1 MEKTSLALRLERIAL
16 EIGSQI
22 DSKYHKKLAH
32 KATKIGLESYE
43 NRFRKPREWEGK
55 TTRMGKLRDENGNTK
70 GRESLRIGTKKCP
83 AFNVSHAQQGYNYNS
98 NLSYI

>member
-22 DSKYHKKLAH
+22 DTKYQNKMAR
-32 KATKIGLESYE
+32 KATRIGLESYK

-55 TTRMGKLRDENGNTK
+55 ATRMGAQNHENRNAKKHENGNAK
-70 GRESLRIGTKKCP
+70 GRESLRIGTKKMPC
-83 AFNVSHAQQGYNYNS
+83 FQRFTRSTG
-98 NLSYI
+98 L

>member
-16 EIGSQI
+16 EVGSQI
-22 DSKYHKKLAH
+22 DSKYQNKMAR
-32 KATKIGLESYE
+32 KATRIGLESHE
-43 NRFRKPREWEGK
+43 NGKAKPREWERK
-55 TTRMGKLRDENGNTK
+55 NHENGNTK

-98 NLSYI
+98 NLSYID